1 VLTAEKVKQKG
12 KELGADLVGICSA
25 QTINKNPPDLKVPQI
40 PANISPEM
48 KSLVAIVKR
57 IPAGAFRA
65 KSMACVHH
73 LDQLVL
79 REHDKIAYRIARYL
93 EQEGSYA
100 FQTAAQETSWEMK
113 HGSYGYLSTRH
124 VAIEAGLGTLGL
136 ELNLMTREFG
146 PRCYTTCIL
155 TTAELEPDAKMT
167 EQVCIGE
174 TCSRCLYACPSSAVL
189 HWGIDKRACATVA
202 QEFGVASLFKVFE
215 RFITAVASLG
225 NYAYLFIF
233 LLLSLPVLSGPF
245 RHIVILII
253 IPFSVLWAL
262 FLSYEYRN
270 LAIAFPLI
278 ALCAGVAVEKWV
290 DRIRVAAPGRRKI
303 EFPAYAALL
312 IGLLALGLMTLK
324 VNGEQLVSRQ
334 LTQQRQIFEAEL
346 NDKLY
351 RYFSRTNGPEP
362 VISSYPIGW
371 LPGLEGYWRLERFK
385 DYDSYQHS
393 LVRYADA
400 ELLLFRS
407 DADERILKEIQQ
419 KIEEGIYM
427 PIFQEGA
434 YSLVRIPPRE

>member
-1 VLTAEKVKQKG
+1 MLTAEKVKQKG

-215 RFITAVASLG
+215 RFITAETTDDRMKAV
-225 NYAYLFIF
+225 
-233 LLLSLPVLSGPF
+233 
-245 RHIVILII
+245 
-253 IPFSVLWAL
+253 
-262 FLSYEYRN
+262 RN
-270 LAIAFPLI
+270 LKWFGIWQGLLRVVGAFGDCPRCL
-278 ALCAGVAVEKWV
+278 AVCPVGDDYQYLSEVQREIPEKTPEK
-290 DRIRVAAPGRRKI
+290 VAAGKGWARTRKASEEI
-303 EFPAYAALL
+303 VGMSGHRLRW
-312 IGLLALGLMTLK
+312 IGEDGYKPPKKRK
-324 VNGEQLVSRQ
+324 V
-334 LTQQRQIFEAEL
+334 
-346 NDKLY
+346 
-351 RYFSRTNGPEP
+351 
-362 VISSYPIGW
+362 
-371 LPGLEGYWRLERFK
+371 ER
-385 DYDSYQHS
+385 
-393 LVRYADA
+393 
-400 ELLLFRS
+400 
-407 DADERILKEIQQ
+407 
-419 KIEEGIYM
+419 
-427 PIFQEGA
+427 
-434 YSLVRIPPRE
+434 

>member
-1 VLTAEKVKQKG
+1 MPLFTLLIGVMLID
-12 KELGADLVGICSA
+12 LGR
-25 QTINKNPPDLKVPQI
+25 Q
-40 PANISPEM
+40 
-48 KSLVAIVKR
+48 
-57 IPAGAFRA
+57 FR
-65 KSMACVHH
+65 
-73 LDQLVL
+73 
-79 REHDKIAYRIARYL
+79 
-93 EQEGSYA
+93 
-100 FQTAAQETSWEMK
+100 
-113 HGSYGYLSTRH
+113 SYGYLLASVLALYSINLFIGEYIPEGYVDIPVSAFSLMAIYTLLKARELKDVKELRASLLLGSLATAAAAVTKQPGLYLLAFYPVLAYAWVLRGHAQFTPRQAISMLAKH
-124 VAIEAGLGTLGL
+124 VLIVLAIIVPWYAFIEY
-136 ELNLMTREFG
+136 R
-146 PRCYTTCIL
+146 IL
-155 TTAELEPDAKMT
+155 T
-167 EQVCIGE
+167 GGN
-174 TCSRCLYACPSSAVL
+174 SSNIQFVISDIYEGQTL
-189 HWGIDKRACATVA
+189 
-202 QEFGVASLFKVFE
+202 FE

-290 DRIRVAAPGRRKI
+290 DRVRVAAPGRRKI
-303 EFPAYAALL
+303 EFPAYAVLL
-312 IGLLALGLMTLK
+312 IGLLGLGLVTLK
-324 VNGEQLVSRQ
+324 VNGEQLVSKQ
-334 LTQQRQIFEAEL
+334 ITQQRQIFEAEL